1 MIVYVI
7 GISALVTMGAVI
19 GLCVML
25 AKANERLA
33 WLEQDYSVIKDDS
46 EIASSLAR
54 EAHEK
59 ARLEVRN
66 AFSEL
71 NDEYAALRESAVE
84 LSLRFLAVKKDFEA
98 GACGEEISKLQ
109 KQIHALQE
117 AFEEVVA
124 DEVNERARSEK
135 LFNEGLSN
143 IMNYGVEIPTLNK
156 GAVNN
161 GD

>member
-54 EAHEK
+54 EANEK

-71 NDEYAALRESAVE
+71 NDEYAALRGTAVE

-98 GACGEEISKLQ
+98 GACGEEIGKLQ